1 MKNVNKITVVIL
13 TLCMLVG
20 LLSGCTATVEGKALY
35 DALVKSQTIKSSQN
49 TMELSF
55 KLDASGL
62 SEQDQASFA
71 MIKAMLNDAK
81 LSMDMKQVTNEDNT
95 AAKAEIDMDMLMGG
109 MSMNMGVWVDMDLT
123 GNETRL
129 KEIIKFPSILTASDP
144 SLTGKEYLVMDLG
157 KMMDIS
163 NPGGSATAI
172 DYSDLM
178 EVSKELQEKADK
190 FLVSYLAQYD
200 PGFKFITDAGTR
212 DIVTPEGTVKAHVYQ
227 IKLDDSSAKNLIR
240 YTVNNFADNKDAMAF
255 LNEYMK
261 FIQEFAGSAAGSA
274 ASAAEFDKIISEFET
289 AKPEL
294 LAQFNSFMDKLEGIR
309 LIGEKGIILE
319 YAVDAD
325 GYIVSQ
331 SGSMDFVVD
340 LAKLQALGN
349 SSAQAAGTYSA
360 TVDFTMVSYNLNK
373 TVNIQMPVLTPEN
386 SIDYNEYMKA
396 AIAKSPTQPLKAE
409 PTASKVLVNGKSVSF
424 DSYTINGSNYFKLR
438 DLASAVN
445 GTGKQFDVTWDNAAK
460 TINLI
465 SNKAYTPVGGEMTTG
480 DGSEKAPVPNTSLIM
495 KDGVQIPLE
504 AYTIDGNTYFKL
516 RDLAQA
522 FNIGITWDNAT
533 KTIGIDTTAGY
544 VEP

>member
-1 MKNVNKITVVIL
+1 MKNINKITAIIL

-71 MIKAMLNDAK
+71 MMKAMLNDAK

-95 AAKAEIDMDMLMGG
+95 ATKAEIDMDMLMGG

-123 GNETRL
+123 GNESKF
-129 KEIIKFPSILTASDP
+129 KEIIKFPSMLAASDP
-144 SLTGKEYLVMDLG
+144 SLAGKEYLIMDLG
-157 KMMDIS
+157 KMTDIS
-163 NPGGSATAI
+163 NPGGTATAI
-172 DYSDLM
+172 DYSDLV

-190 FLVSYLAQYD
+190 FLASYLAQYD

-240 YTVNNFADNKDAMAF
+240 YTVNNFADNKDAVAF

-274 ASAAEFDKIISEFET
+274 SSTAELDKIMSEFET

-294 LAQFNSFMDKLEGIR
+294 LAQFNSFMDKLDDIQ

-319 YAVDAD
+319 YAVDTN

-331 SGSMDFVVD
+331 SGSMDLVVD
-340 LAKLQALGN
+340 LAKLGALGN
-349 SSAQAAGTYSA
+349 SSVQAAGVYSA
-360 TVDFTMVSYNLNK
+360 TFDFSMVSYNLNK
-373 TVNIQMPVLTPEN
+373 AVNIEMPILTPEN

-396 AIAKSPTQPLKAE
+396 AVAKSPAQPLKAA
-409 PTASKVLVNGKSVSF
+409 PTASKILVNGKSVSF

-445 GTGKQFDVTWDNAAK
+445 GTGKQFDVSWDNAAK

-465 SNKAYTPVGGEMTTG
+465 SDKAYTAVGGEMTTG
-480 DGSEKAPVPNTSLIM
+480 DGNEKTPVPNTSIIM

-522 FNIGITWDNAT
+522 FNIGVTWDNAT

-544 VEP
+544 VAP